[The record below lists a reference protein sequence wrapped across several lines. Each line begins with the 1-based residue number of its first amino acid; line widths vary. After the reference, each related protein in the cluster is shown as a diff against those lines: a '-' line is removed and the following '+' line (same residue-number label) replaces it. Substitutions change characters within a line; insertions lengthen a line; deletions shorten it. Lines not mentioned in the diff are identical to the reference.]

1 MARRSGVGA
10 PDLPW
15 FVEQVAV
22 PWLAACRPCGR
33 RPSRPA
39 ENGQA
44 SVVDPLPLVFGL
56 DDAARSG
63 LSAAAVRHGLR
74 TGRFVRLR
82 RGLFCDAHVW
92 RRSSMSLTARHV
104 LETRAVWLALGRR
117 GWASH
122 YTAALLHGLPVPHGQ
137 PSAVTISRANRS
149 DGRHRLPGLVLRTA
163 TVDPVDIQTDW
174 GMSVLSPARTS
185 LDVARVHGLAPAL
198 VLADAALA
206 RGTATVAELDRIAA
220 SMTGWKGAVEARRV
234 ARHASGRRESPN
246 ESCSFAVFIDW
257 ELPLP
262 DCNEWVIGK
271 GRGGVRSDFVW
282 RPYRMVGEADGRVK
296 YTDPRGDPEVVLAEE
311 KARQLRIEECRFVV
325 VRWTGAEIQRD
336 PDRVIDRIVRQ
347 SAVAHAMF
355 GVPLLV
361 PGRP

>member
-1 MARRSGVGA
+1 M
-10 PDLPW
+10 
-15 FVEQVAV
+15 
-22 PWLAACRPCGR
+22 
-33 RPSRPA
+33 
-39 ENGQA
+39 
-44 SVVDPLPLVFGL
+44 VFGL
-56 DDAARSG
+56 EDAARAG
-63 LSAAAVRHGLR
+63 LSAAAVRHGVR

-82 RGLFCDAHVW
+82 RGLFCDARLW
-92 RRSSMSLTARHV
+92 RRSGTSPTARHA
-104 LETRAVWLALGRR
+104 LETRAAWLALGRR

-185 LDVARVHGLAPAL
+185 LDVARVDGFAPAL

-206 RGTATVAELDRIAA
+206 RGMATVAELDRIAA
-220 SMTGWKGAVEARRV
+220 SMTGWKGAVDARLV
-234 ARHASGRRESPN
+234 AHHASGRRESPT
-246 ESCSFAVFIDW
+246 ESWSFAVFVDR

-262 DCNEWVIGK
+262 GCNEWVVGE

-296 YTDPRGDPEVVLAEE
+296 YTEPRGDPEVVLADE
-311 KARQLRIEECRFVV
+311 KARQLRIEERGFVV
-325 VRWTGAEIQRD
+325 VRWTGTEIQRD